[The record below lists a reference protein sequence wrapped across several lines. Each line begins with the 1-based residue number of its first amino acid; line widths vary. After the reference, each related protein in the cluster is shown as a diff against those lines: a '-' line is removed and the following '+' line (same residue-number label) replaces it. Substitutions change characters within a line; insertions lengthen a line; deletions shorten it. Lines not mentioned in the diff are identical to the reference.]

1 MLRLL
6 ALIFAILFCYSYSKE
21 CYVTPCTRDVIIM
34 VDGSLSMKN
43 TDYINQEISFVNKL
57 IDGWTLANDKVRVAV
72 VGAYFANEFQSSPYL
87 TTRKDALN
95 RLERY
100 RVSATQYGLYDG
112 TFSTCVSFLESV
124 YMGQKALYGPRE
136 NIQKRIIIFTAHN
149 DPVDVASTKD
159 SLQRFADNG
168 FAVTIVGIGSL
179 QPVYSLTKYHRFVN
193 LSLAN
198 MASGNQAIINDIIDN
213 GVCFLSP
220 GFTTPKPEI
229 CTTSTT
235 QKPTTTTS
243 AKRDGTTR
251 KPVRPTHPPQI
262 VGDYQNCSCHL
273 DTLYLDI
280 VFVVDNSKAMTD
292 MGLVLVKAEI
302 ATIVGQMNID
312 PSTKQHS
319 EIGLITYNAE
329 AEIVF
334 EPTHFTD
341 VDDFNEA
348 LYEDP
353 RLEHVSNN
361 VEVNLVVG
369 LEKAADMLGN
379 MRRGVHKA
387 VIIYASAYK
396 DDGDATHIADQIK
409 ESGYDIITIA
419 YVEPD
424 ESILVEK
431 IGELASPRMNLTSY
445 RDDLLVDE
453 IEDALCQVNCYCP
466 NQWTQL
472 IIDGRRFSECFFEVQ
487 IDANWI
493 SSRYACEALSK
504 LNHTGGGHVVYVN
517 SELKQQY
524 LNDYFMKHWNE
535 ETQEN
540 PNYDIGYYYDENLKK
555 FVWLNGVIDSS
566 YTNWDNGHPN
576 LSLGKCSYAD
586 QVDKVNNIFKWKSS
600 DCIKEEGR
608 AICQETA
615 CDTDYYCTPV

>member
-1 MLRLL
+1 MFGISGSRVQDASARVLLELTSPLRECRNNVEMMNKILSVADEVVRRVAAVNRNPIPTTTQLINHCVAQCKTLGVKPEDDWGLDLNPDDVGFLLKHLISRGHFASDKNLIFHYL
-6 ALIFAILFCYSYSKE
+6 ALSRVLEFGDKFLSVVLAE

-504 LNHTGGGHVVYVN
+504 LNHTGC
-517 SELKQQY
+517 EQ
-524 LNDYFMKHWNE
+524 
-535 ETQEN
+535 
-540 PNYDIGYYYDENLKK
+540 
-555 FVWLNGVIDSS
+555 
-566 YTNWDNGHPN
+566 
-576 LSLGKCSYAD
+576 
-586 QVDKVNNIFKWKSS
+586 
-600 DCIKEEGR
+600 
-608 AICQETA
+608 
-615 CDTDYYCTPV
+615 